1 MFKRV
6 NEIGQG
12 HACSESK
19 TSMKRASAIV
29 RKVLCEMN
37 HNEVGQ
43 ADANAALAHQVSGED
58 YLGLGPIRMMDATLA
73 TG

>member
-1 MFKRV
+1 MFERV
-6 NEIGQG
+6 NEMGRG
-12 HACSESK
+12 RARLESK
-19 TSMKRASAIV
+19 TSMKRANAIV
-29 RKVLCEMN
+29 KKVLCEMN

>member
-6 NEIGQG
+6 NEMGWG

-19 TSMKRASAIV
+19 TSMKRVNATV
-29 RKVLCEMN
+29 RKVLREMN

-43 ADANAALAHQVSGED
+43 ADANAALARPVSGED
-58 YLGLGPIRMMDATLA
+58 YLGPGPIRMMDATLA

>member
-6 NEIGQG
+6 NEMGRG
-12 HACSESK
+12 HACLESK
-19 TSMKRASAIV
+19 TSMKRVNATV
-29 RKVLCEMN
+29 RKVLREMN

-43 ADANAALAHQVSGED
+43 ADANAVLAHQVLGGD